1 MSTYKLLDH
10 SFRRSAGITAYIE
23 RNGMAAIYEQREP
36 QNQIKSQVM

>member
-10 SFRRSAGITAYIE
+10 SFRRQVELQLLE
-23 RNGMAAIYEQREP
+23 RNGMAAIYEQRAL